1 MDSDTPLLP
10 LTRFQKLMIA
20 LGTVS
25 MGAGMTINFVVV
37 APLAREA
44 GLTEIEIAGIL
55 TFSSVLYTVFTPIW
69 GRIADRVGRKRV
81 MVFSLTAMGFANMA
95 FLFAL
100 SAALAGLVTGLMAF
114 LLLAFVRTLFG
125 FLAPGL
131 QPAAMAAMTDATTPA
146 TRAGGLG
153 MLGAAMSLG
162 SILGPAGAAVLAR
175 VGALAPLWGTIVF
188 NLIVAVLI
196 AVALPPTR
204 PLPHHHD
211 RPPPLSMRDPR
222 VFPHLMFLFVY
233 FVAVGM
239 IQQTIGWFIADR
251 YEFTDTA
258 AQTAKQAVVL
268 YTGLTMACTSIAII
282 IVQFGYVSRRSPDP
296 RRILPIGLGL
306 LAVGYISADL
316 FHPFWMVMT
325 SFVVVGIGAALA
337 VPSANAL
344 GSLSVGRSEQA
355 GAAALLA
362 SAPPAGFV
370 VGPLLG
376 SILYMANPSLPFL
389 AAAIVFCILSVYALL
404 VTGRRPLGSG

>member
-10 LTRFQKLMIA
+10 LTRFQKMMIA

-44 GLTEIEIAGIL
+44 GLTEIQIAGIL
-55 TFSSVLYTVFTPIW
+55 TFSSVLYTVFTPVW

-81 MVFSLTAMGFANMA
+81 MVFSLTAMGLANMA

-100 SAALAGLVTGLMAF
+100 NAALAGLVTGLGAF
-114 LLLAFVRTLFG
+114 ALLAFVRTWFG

-175 VGALAPLWGTIVF
+175 IGALAPLWGTIVF

-196 AVALPPTR
+196 AVALPATR
-204 PLPHHHD
+204 PLPHEHK

-222 VFPHLMFLFVY
+222 VFPHLAFLFVY

-251 YEFTDTA
+251 YQFVDTP

-268 YTGLTMACTSIAII
+268 DTGLTMACTSVAII
-282 IVQFGYVSRRSPDP
+282 VVQFGYVSRRQPDP

-316 FHPFWMVMT
+316 FHPFWMVMMA
-325 SFVVVGIGAALA
+325 FGIVGIGAALA

-376 SILYMANPSLPFL
+376 SVLYMTNPSLPFL
-389 AAAIVFCILSVYALL
+389 ASAAVFCILSAYALL
-404 VTGRRPLGSG
+404 VTGKRPLSPG

>member
-10 LTRFQKLMIA
+10 LTRFQKMMIA

-55 TFSSVLYTVFTPIW
+55 TFSSVLYTIFTPIW

-81 MVFSLTAMGFANMA
+81 MIFSLTAMGLANMA

-175 VGALAPLWGTIVF
+175 IGALAPLWGTIVF
-188 NLIVAVLI
+188 NLVVAVLI

-204 PLPHHHD
+204 PLPHHHE

-222 VFPHLMFLFVY
+222 VFPHLAFLFVY

-268 YTGLTMACTSIAII
+268 YTGLTMACTSVAII
-282 IVQFGYVSRRSPDP
+282 IVQFGYVSRRQPDP

-316 FHPFWMVMT
+316 FHPFWMVMA
-325 SFVVVGIGAALA
+325 SFGIVGTGAALA

-344 GSLSVGRSEQA
+344 GSLSVDRSEQA

-376 SILYMANPSLPFL
+376 SVLYMTNSSLPFL
-389 AAAIVFCILSVYALL
+389 AAAIVFSILSAYAVL
-404 VTGRRPLGSG
+404 VTGRRPLSSG